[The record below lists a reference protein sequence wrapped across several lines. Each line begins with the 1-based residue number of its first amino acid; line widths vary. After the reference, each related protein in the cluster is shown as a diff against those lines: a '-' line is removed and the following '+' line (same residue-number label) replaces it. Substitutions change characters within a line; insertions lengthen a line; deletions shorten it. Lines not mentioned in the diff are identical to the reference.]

1 MASQP
6 NLRSTYCLFLR
17 RENSTLLPSSW
28 SCSPS
33 TYHCLRVSLA
43 STGGRRKFCSG
54 SKQIKNSKAMPFYFP
69 ALIVQRVDQRLYQ
82 IMQWNHCNFENYEL
96 QMLDMPTKIKD
107 QKWHSPFSLN
117 TKKWR
122 IQHLLSPICYI
133 VRILSP
139 GEWSVCSG
147 NHCTTQERG
156 PALLLFPLFPEI
168 RNHASWIL
176 CPVWF

>member
-107 QKWHSPFSLN
+107 QKRHS
-117 TKKWR
+117 
-122 IQHLLSPICYI
+122 
-133 VRILSP
+133 
-139 GEWSVCSG
+139 
-147 NHCTTQERG
+147 
-156 PALLLFPLFPEI
+156 
-168 RNHASWIL
+168 HASIKML
-176 CPVWF
+176 VCLPLNSLSFHRYSSRLVSYISSVNNFN